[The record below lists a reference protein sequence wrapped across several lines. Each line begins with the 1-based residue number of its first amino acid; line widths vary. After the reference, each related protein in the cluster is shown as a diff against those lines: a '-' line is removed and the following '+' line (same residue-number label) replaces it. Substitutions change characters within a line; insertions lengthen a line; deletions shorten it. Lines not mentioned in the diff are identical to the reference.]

1 MESNALSLPN
11 PFVMVDGTPVRS
23 HEQWVQQRR
32 PELLGLFARYMY
44 GVAPA
49 APGITATVSKTDP
62 SLFDGL
68 ATLTEVTIS
77 INGLPAHAPRIHLAL
92 FTPNQASAPAPVF
105 LGLNAVGN
113 YAVVDHPSVTFNP
126 QAWANPEWAGAARG
140 GQTHEWCVENTL
152 RRGYAFATY
161 HTSDMDADRPD
172 FSDGIHPFYS
182 PEALGC
188 TAAESWGTLRAWAWG
203 LERCVDYLITHSA
216 LDPKRICLIGHSR
229 LGKTVLLAGAID
241 ERVALVVPHQS
252 GTGGC
257 ALSRD
262 NDQETVQ
269 KINDRFPHWFNGA
282 FKKFNGREAA
292 LPVDQHLLLALVAP
306 RAVLDT
312 EGERDVWANPP
323 AALRALHAADPVW
336 KFLGASGLH
345 DDGLLSE
352 PQTLAGNAVGKLL
365 QYRCDT
371 GHEMNLGYWNISLD
385 FADAVLG

>member
-1 MESNALSLPN
+1 
-11 PFVMVDGTPVRS
+11 MVDGTPVRS
-23 HEQWVQQRR
+23 YEQWVQQRR

-161 HTSDMDADRPD
+161 HTSDIDADRPD

-188 TAAESWGTLRAWAWG
+188 TA
-203 LERCVDYLITHSA
+203 D
-216 LDPKRICLIGHSR
+216 
-229 LGKTVLLAGAID
+229 
-241 ERVALVVPHQS
+241 
-252 GTGGC
+252 
-257 ALSRD
+257 
-262 NDQETVQ
+262 
-269 KINDRFPHWFNGA
+269 
-282 FKKFNGREAA
+282 
-292 LPVDQHLLLALVAP
+292 
-306 RAVLDT
+306 
-312 EGERDVWANPP
+312 
-323 AALRALHAADPVW
+323 
-336 KFLGASGLH
+336 
-345 DDGLLSE
+345 
-352 PQTLAGNAVGKLL
+352 
-365 QYRCDT
+365 
-371 GHEMNLGYWNISLD
+371 
-385 FADAVLG
+385 

>member
-1 MESNALSLPN
+1 MSEP
-11 PFVMVDGTPVRS
+11 TPS
-23 HEQWVQQRR
+23 RR
-32 PELLGLFARYMY
+32 LVGEAVLRDPLVCELLAMRL
-44 GVAPA
+44 VAVLTTLEPDGSVHA
-49 APGITATVSKTDP
+49 VPMWLAPG
-62 SLFDGL
+62 DGAILL
-68 ATLTEVTIS
+68 ATGSRSRKVRNLERDPRATFVLHDSRPGAEVCGAS
-77 INGLPAHAPRIHLAL
+77 IRGHVELVR
-92 FTPNQASAPAPVF
+92 
-105 LGLNAVGN
+105 
-113 YAVVDHPSVTFNP
+113 
-126 QAWANPEWAGAARG
+126 GAAAA
-140 GQTHEWCVENTL
+140 TL
-152 RRGYAFATY
+152 VREVHLRYVG
-161 HTSDMDADRPD
+161 DARQRLPD
-172 FSDGIHPFYS
+172 V
-182 PEALGC
+182 EALGC

-203 LERCVDYLITHSA
+203 LERCVDFLVTHSA